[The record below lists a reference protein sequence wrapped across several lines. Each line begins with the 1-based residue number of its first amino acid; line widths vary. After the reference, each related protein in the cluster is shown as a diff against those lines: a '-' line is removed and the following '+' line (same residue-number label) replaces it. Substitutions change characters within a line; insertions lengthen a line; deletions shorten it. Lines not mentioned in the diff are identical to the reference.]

1 MIYTIARIQSIA
13 YTPGV
18 NGKGRKMGGP
28 EMGGKSWGA
37 QVLGADCQ
45 EQTLAA
51 KQQNLTPKVHAKAA
65 KLKGIYSTQLM
76 SGEEKKKKKKV
87 CYSCILF

>member
-18 NGKGRKMGGP
+18 NGKGRKTGGP
-28 EMGGKSWGA
+28 EVGGKTWGA

-45 EQTLAA
+45 EQTLVA
-51 KQQNLTPKVHAKAA
+51 KQQNLTPKVHAKTA
-65 KLKGIYSTQLM
+65 KLKGIYSTQFM
-76 SGEEKKKKKKV
+76 SWEEKKKKKV
-87 CYSCILF
+87 GYSCILF